1 MTSRLRAV
9 LVALAAV
16 AALASWGGAAR
27 TAPPAGPCGTV
38 ERPPATYAHVIWI
51 WMENRVYDDVV
62 GSSSAPFVNA
72 LAAACGLATN
82 YHALTHP
89 SLPNY
94 LAATSGGTQ
103 GVGDDGDP
111 SQHRLSAPSLFGQV
125 RSAASYEESMPANCA
140 LTGAGNY
147 AVKHNPEAYYLRDR
161 AACLRRDVPLG
172 TPSSGQLASALD
184 SGTLPRFSFVTP
196 NLCHDMH
203 DCDTTTGDAWLKTW
217 VTRITTS
224 SVYQAGRT
232 ALVVTWD
239 EDDGSSSNHV
249 ATIVVAPSV
258 QPGTRSA
265 KRFTHYSLLRTTE
278 QLLGVRRYLGNGRTA
293 PSLRSAFG
301 L

>member
-1 MTSRLRAV
+1 
-9 LVALAAV
+9 
-16 AALASWGGAAR
+16 
-27 TAPPAGPCGTV
+27 
-38 ERPPATYAHVIWI
+38 
-51 WMENRVYDDVV
+51 MENRVYDDVV